1 MLQKYPD
8 GVKWQNS
15 RGRRL
20 FDLTKALL
28 LETIWTTLV
37 MIAGVYAARLFVN
50 SAQDDKPWIYIVAAA
65 VVVSWKAIS
74 GSFNAWRMLLWLGR
88 TVFRPKGSQT
98 FQMIA
103 TSLLTMA
110 WISGII
116 SIAIKYALPVVSFFK
131 STGLSFS
138 F

>member
-28 LETIWTTLV
+28 LETLWTTLV
-37 MIAGVYAARLFVN
+37 MIAGVYAARSFAD
-50 SAQDDKPWIYIVAAA
+50 SPQDEKPWMYIIVGA
-65 VVVSWKAIS
+65 VVVSWKAMS
-74 GSFNAWRMLLWLGR
+74 GTFNVWRMLLWLGR
-88 TVFRPKGSQT
+88 TVFRPKGSQS
-98 FQMIA
+98 FQMVL
-103 TSLLTMA
+103 TSLVTVA
-110 WISGII
+110 WISGVV
-116 SIAIKYALPVVSFFK
+116 SIAIRYASPVVAFFK
-131 STGLSFS
+131 STGLSLS